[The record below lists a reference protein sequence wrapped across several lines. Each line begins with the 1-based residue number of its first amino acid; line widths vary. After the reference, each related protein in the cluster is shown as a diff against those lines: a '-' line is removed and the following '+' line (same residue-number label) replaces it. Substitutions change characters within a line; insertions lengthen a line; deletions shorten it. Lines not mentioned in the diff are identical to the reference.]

1 MPRILGF
8 GAIFSV
14 VLTTFE
20 YTGGSLRGGESRA
33 SYPDEYERKEFLRL
47 NRRRPI
53 EETIAQLGEGR
64 GKFRDGLFQQFSIRP
79 LKETVTNVVFYNRNQ
94 APRLRGAKT

>member
-20 YTGGSLRGGESRA
+20 YTGGSLRGAESRA

-64 GKFRDGLFQQFSIRP
+64 GKFKR
-79 LKETVTNVVFYNRNQ
+79 
-94 APRLRGAKT
+94 